1 MIEQAKGMLA
11 ERYGVTVDAAFELLR
26 RAASRSRTRVHD
38 LARLVVVE
46 RQTPPAIELERSSA
60 SR

>member
-1 MIEQAKGMLA
+1 MIEQAKGMLV

-26 RAASRSRTRVHD
+26 RAARSSRTRVHD